1 MGKFKFERLVSAAL
15 LVVCAMANFTFS
27 VMVELFYHSC
37 FNYVYF
43 SQYIRIILA
52 VLYSLIL
59 VSSAFLNGILLYVFL
74 TTPKLRKPSK
84 FMVSTLL
91 WNSTILAFAVFPISF
106 LEVSMEGVRRN
117 RDVIA
122 TRSYLTMFYIW
133 LSFTTV
139 MLIGM
144 TRVQKIKRKSI
155 RVNHQKYWS
164 QIILYVAAGVVS
176 AGIPFIKFTIHV
188 FYGIKAS
195 FIFVAVALCSLTVI
209 LLASYSLIISTVK
222 RSRDIH
228 GDSVEE
234 RHSTRRNKKTLAKVK
249 NTTLLVMG
257 CYILTLVPFL
267 CDCAIEIYVYY
278 HQTIDND
285 RASLLHLYRAVS
297 ELVLFLNAIFN
308 PIVYFYTQ
316 TDFKSEVIQLSIV
329 RNISSRLQYLRMS
342 SSSTE

>member
-15 LVVCAMANFTFS
+15 LVVCVMANFTFS
-27 VMVELFYHSC
+27 VMVEFFYRSC

-59 VSSAFLNGILLYVFL
+59 VSSAFLNGVLFYVFL

-91 WNSTILAFAVFPISF
+91 WNSAILAFAVFPISF
-106 LEVSMEGVRRN
+106 LEVSMECVRRN
-117 RDVIA
+117 RHVIA

-139 MLIGM
+139 MLIGI
-144 TRVQKIKRKSI
+144 TRVKKIKRKSI

-164 QIILYVAAGVVS
+164 QIILYVTAGVVS

-228 GDSVEE
+228 GDNAEE

-316 TDFKSEVIQLSIV
+316 TDFKSEVIQLSVV

-342 SSSTE
+342 SASTE

>member
-1 MGKFKFERLVSAAL
+1 MPT
-15 LVVCAMANFTFS
+15 LVVVCVMANFTFS
-27 VMVELFYHSC
+27 VMVEFFYNSC

-52 VLYSLIL
+52 VLYSIIL

-91 WNSTILAFAVFPISF
+91 WNSAILAIAVFPISF
-106 LEVSMEGVRRN
+106 LEVSMEAVRSN
-117 RDVIA
+117 HDVIA
-122 TRSYLTMFYIW
+122 TRNYLTMFYIW

-139 MLIGM
+139 MLIGI
-144 TRVQKIKRKSI
+144 TRVRKIKRKSI

-164 QIILYVAAGVVS
+164 QIILYLAAGVVS
-176 AGIPFIKFTIHV
+176 AAIPIIKFTIHV
-188 FYGIKAS
+188 YYGIKAS
-195 FIFVAVALCSLTVI
+195 FIFVAVALFSLTVI

-222 RSRDIH
+222 RSKDIY
-228 GDSVEE
+228 GTSVADK
-234 RHSTRRNKKTLAKVK
+234 HLTRRHKKTLAKVK

-257 CYILTLVPFL
+257 CYTLTLVPFL

-278 HQTIDND
+278 HQTIDNK

-316 TDFKSEVIQLSIV
+316 TDFKSKVTQLSV
-329 RNISSRLQYLRMS
+329 VKNISSRLLYFRMTS